1 MAAPAITRASS
12 LKSQFQRCLLASELT
27 EGGLEGGAEPREI
40 APPGYQ
46 GRSGRRWNLPE
57 ARESL
62 PLWPLCPLPTPHTG
76 QWPFSAGP
84 RYLKPVCSV
93 VLLRCCGVSWTLA
106 CPPPNLFT
114 PPNTYPSL
122 ARSCSPSQTL
132 PSLPRP
138 NPTQV
143 SSVGFF
149 GFTVALTDVCQCLPH
164 AVLPGTQSAGW

>member
-1 MAAPAITRASS
+1 MSLSLRAHRGRAGRGSRTPGDS
-12 LKSQFQRCLLASELT
+12 TPRVSGKIWQKVESARSPGVSASLAS
-27 EGGLEGGAEPREI
+27 
-40 APPGYQ
+40 
-46 GRSGRRWNLPE
+46 
-57 ARESL
+57 
-62 PLWPLCPLPTPHTG
+62 LPTPHAPHRTVALLSG
-76 QWPFSAGP
+76 PPLPEASLLGRSSA
-84 RYLKPVCSV
+84 
-93 VLLRCCGVSWTLA
+93 LLRCFLDVGVPSPQLVH
-106 CPPPNLFT
+106 